1 MELEVFAGQEKSEL
15 SMIEVARAILELR
28 GRDHEM
34 YFSDLVNEIQNYLEK
49 SNSEIREA
57 LPLFYTELNVDG
69 SFIPLGDN
77 KWGLR
82 SWYAIDEVDEEII
95 ALEETDE
102 DETPKKRKKKRVNAF
117 MDGDEDAIDYND
129 DDPEDEEVYEL
140 KYTILTRKSQDGLT
154 TPSEIPCNETVQE
167 KYKDKLQFIY
177 SIAKNMFVPALV
189 ELLLDKTIVLAGEK
203 EVPDTF
209 HGVATKTKIKKFA
222 LIME

>member
-1 MELEVFAGQEKSEL
+1 MNKREYLSEQ
-15 SMIEVARAILELR
+15 A
-28 GRDHEM
+28 
-34 YFSDLVNEIQNYLEK
+34 
-49 SNSEIREA
+49 
-57 LPLFYTELNVDG
+57 NVQQD
-69 SFIPLGDN
+69 
-77 KWGLR
+77 
-82 SWYAIDEVDEEII
+82 
-95 ALEETDE
+95 
-102 DETPKKRKKKRVNAF
+102 VNALASTLKNQLAVLPEAAKVGEELTVIGF
-117 MDGDEDAIDYND
+117 KGENLND
-129 DDPEDEEVYEL
+129 LYLVCTKGEEEEVYEL

-203 EVPDTF
+203 EVPATF

>member
-1 MELEVFAGQEKSEL
+1 MF
-15 SMIEVARAILELR
+15 
-28 GRDHEM
+28 
-34 YFSDLVNEIQNYLEK
+34 NT
-49 SNSEIREA
+49 
-57 LPLFYTELNVDG
+57 LFYPTTMNRKEYLIAQGNVQKDVSALAETLKTQLAVFPEELKVIG
-69 SFIPLGDN
+69 FKG
-77 KWGLR
+77 
-82 SWYAIDEVDEEII
+82 
-95 ALEETDE
+95 ETL
-102 DETPKKRKKKRVNAF
+102 
-117 MDGDEDAIDYND
+117 ND
-129 DDPEDEEVYEL
+129 LYLICTRGEDEEVYEL

-203 EVPDTF
+203 EVPATF

>member
-1 MELEVFAGQEKSEL
+1 MNRKEYLIAQGNVQKDVSALAETLKTQLAVFPEAIKVGEELKVIGFKG
-15 SMIEVARAILELR
+15 
-28 GRDHEM
+28 
-34 YFSDLVNEIQNYLEK
+34 
-49 SNSEIREA
+49 
-57 LPLFYTELNVDG
+57 
-69 SFIPLGDN
+69 
-77 KWGLR
+77 
-82 SWYAIDEVDEEII
+82 
-95 ALEETDE
+95 
-102 DETPKKRKKKRVNAF
+102 
-117 MDGDEDAIDYND
+117 
-129 DDPEDEEVYEL
+129 EL

-203 EVPDTF
+203 EVPATF

>member
-1 MELEVFAGQEKSEL
+1 MF
-15 SMIEVARAILELR
+15 
-28 GRDHEM
+28 
-34 YFSDLVNEIQNYLEK
+34 NT
-49 SNSEIREA
+49 
-57 LPLFYTELNVDG
+57 LFYPTTMNRKEYLIAQGNVQKDVSALAETLKTQLAVFPEAIKVGEELKVTRG
-69 SFIPLGDN
+69 
-77 KWGLR
+77 
-82 SWYAIDEVDEEII
+82 
-95 ALEETDE
+95 
-102 DETPKKRKKKRVNAF
+102 
-117 MDGDEDAIDYND
+117 
-129 DDPEDEEVYEL
+129 EDEEVYEL

-203 EVPDTF
+203 EVPATF

>member
-1 MELEVFAGQEKSEL
+1 MF
-15 SMIEVARAILELR
+15 
-28 GRDHEM
+28 
-34 YFSDLVNEIQNYLEK
+34 NT
-49 SNSEIREA
+49 
-57 LPLFYTELNVDG
+57 LFYPTTMNRKEYLIAQGNVQKDVSALAETLKTQLAVFPEAIKVGEELKVIG
-69 SFIPLGDN
+69 FKGGTL
-77 KWGLR
+77 
-82 SWYAIDEVDEEII
+82 
-95 ALEETDE
+95 
-102 DETPKKRKKKRVNAF
+102 
-117 MDGDEDAIDYND
+117 ND
-129 DDPEDEEVYEL
+129 LYLICTRGEDEEVYEL

-203 EVPDTF
+203 EVPATF